1 MPHAFSRKKLLFW
14 KITLSEST
22 LLCFPLFSL
31 PFFPLY
37 FLCCSK
43 KNKQKIWQ
51 MRSFSNIG
59 SFFHGVNW
67 ILFNNSNLQISFQYH
82 HSKKEVSIFILILSS
97 KKEVLC
103 LACQSGIYLVQYC
116 ARNLLNYLY
125 LPLNT
130 HYELFNHRLHFI
142 ALNWHE
148 KNRFTSL
155 NNEVWIDIETS
166 SFFNWLFPCLCC
178 FFWVAT
184 KSLI

>member
-1 MPHAFSRKKLLFW
+1 MVNICWKILQISKIILILVYKHLSCSEIATRFKDLHLFLNMFKMPHAFSRKKLLFW
-14 KITLSEST
+14 KITLREST

-97 KKEVLC
+97 KKKLYVLH
-103 LACQSGIYLVQYC
+103 ANQGNI
-116 ARNLLNYLY
+116 
-125 LPLNT
+125 
-130 HYELFNHRLHFI
+130 
-142 ALNWHE
+142 
-148 KNRFTSL
+148 
-155 NNEVWIDIETS
+155 
-166 SFFNWLFPCLCC
+166 
-178 FFWVAT
+178 
-184 KSLI
+184 